1 MFDIKSKK
9 CLMKEFEFES
19 EKKSSDKAMI
29 SNIYIPSNLL
39 ILNDIMQWISN
50 NIIIF
55 IYSHYS

>member
-39 ILNDIMQWISN
+39 ILNDIMQ
-50 NIIIF
+50 
-55 IYSHYS
+55 